1 MIVLYTVYKMR
12 FNKILIL
19 NKLFSDELGLLAYE
33 KVKRMILNNELPAG
47 KKIVQEKLAADL
59 GISRTPLRSALQML
73 EAEYL
78 VKSIPRR
85 GVVVRQFSN
94 EEIAEV
100 YDCRIALECTAVRLF
115 TEKATKEQIEQLK
128 ALFAPFT
135 KLDEPIA
142 EKPYQLADSQFHDSI
157 IEWCGN
163 GFLKQLFNTGNLLV
177 WINRIG
183 LIRPPAET
191 LPEHLGIIQ
200 AIEERDLAK
209 VELLARQHLET
220 SKTLIV
226 KRINNDQ

>member
-1 MIVLYTVYKMR
+1 M
-12 FNKILIL
+12 
-19 NKLFSDELGLLAYE
+19 NKLFSDELGLLAYD

-78 VKSIPRR
+78 VQSIPRR

-94 EEIAEV
+94 KEIAEV

-115 TEKATKEQIEQLK
+115 TERATAVQINELK

-135 KLDEPIA
+135 DLNGSIPE
-142 EKPYQLADSQFHDSI
+142 EPYQIADSQFHDAI

-163 GFLKQLFNTGNLLV
+163 GFLKQLFNKGNLLV

-191 LPEHLGIIQ
+191 LPEHLGIIK
-200 AIEERDLAK
+200 AIEQRDVEQVERLAK
-209 VELLARQHLET
+209 EHLET
-220 SKTLIV
+220 SKSLIL
-226 KRINNDQ
+226 KQINEAEV

>member
-1 MIVLYTVYKMR
+1 M
-12 FNKILIL
+12 
-19 NKLFSDELGLLAYE
+19 NKLFSDELGLLAYD

-78 VKSIPRR
+78 VQSIPRR

-94 EEIAEV
+94 KEIAEV

-115 TEKATKEQIEQLK
+115 TERATAAQINELK
-128 ALFAPFT
+128 TLFAPFID
-135 KLDEPIA
+135 LNESIP
-142 EKPYQLADSQFHDSI
+142 EEPYQIADSQFHDAI

-163 GFLKQLFNTGNLLV
+163 GFLKQLFNKGNLLV

-191 LPEHLGIIQ
+191 LPEHLGIIE
-200 AIEERDLAK
+200 AIEQRDIEQVERLAK
-209 VELLARQHLET
+209 EHLET
-220 SKTLIV
+220 SKSLIL
-226 KRINNDQ
+226 KRINES

>member
-1 MIVLYTVYKMR
+1 
-12 FNKILIL
+12 
-19 NKLFSDELGLLAYE
+19 
-33 KVKRMILNNELPAG
+33 
-47 KKIVQEKLAADL
+47 
-59 GISRTPLRSALQML
+59 ML

-142 EKPYQLADSQFHDSI
+142 EKPYQLADSQFHDAI